1 MHFPSMS
8 IASVNPATG
17 ALLRAFPP
25 HTDAEVERTLTEVAA
40 AAAQWRHTRAAERSA
55 LLLAL
60 ADRLDAEREAL
71 AVLATREMG
80 KTLQS
85 ARDEVAKCATCCRH
99 FAAHAPARLAPQ
111 LLEIDGASATLHHDP
126 LGVIL
131 AVMPWNFPYWQFFR
145 AAAPAIAAGNALVLK
160 HASNVPECALAIE
173 RVVREAGAPQGLVRT
188 LLVGA
193 GRVAALVADPRIAA
207 VTLTGSEAAGRDVA
221 AHAGR
226 HIKKTVLELGG
237 SDPFI
242 VLSSA
247 DPVAAAT
254 AAVRG
259 RMINNGQSCVAA
271 KRFIVDARVADAF
284 ESAFVEQVRALRVG
298 DPMLP
303 DIDIGPLATAQI
315 RDELADQVVRSV
327 NAGARVAV
335 GGVVIDGPGFFYA
348 PTVLLD
354 VPRSAPAAVE
364 ETFGPVAPV
373 FRAHDTADALR
384 FANETPFGL
393 GASVWTRDAREAEA
407 AIAALDC
414 GMVFLNAIVAS
425 DARFP
430 FGGVKASG
438 YGREVGEAGLLEF
451 VNIKTVRGSVTG

>member
-1 MHFPSMS
+1 MS
-8 IASVNPATG
+8 IATIDPATG
-17 ALLRAFPP
+17 ALVRAFAP
-25 HTDAEVERTLTEVAA
+25 HTDADIERALADCGAA
-40 AAAQWRHTRAAERSA
+40 ATAWRHATHPARAE
-55 LLLAL
+55 LLMRI

-71 AVLATREMG
+71 AELATREMG

-85 ARDEVAKCATCCRH
+85 ARDEVAKCAICCRH
-99 FAAHAPARLAPQ
+99 FAAHAGARLAPQ
-111 LLEIDGASATLHHDP
+111 HLDIDGATATIHHDP

-145 AAAPAIAAGNALVLK
+145 AAAPAIAAGNAMLLK
-160 HASNVPECALAIE
+160 HASNVPQCALAIE
-173 RVVREAGAPQGLVRT
+173 RIVREAGAPVGLVRT
-188 LLVGA
+188 LLVGSA
-193 GRVAALVADPRIAA
+193 RVAALIADPRIAA

-221 AHAGR
+221 SHAGR
-226 HIKKTVLELGG
+226 AIKKTVLELGG

-242 VLSSA
+242 VLASA

-259 RMINNGQSCVAA
+259 RMINNGQSCIAS

-284 ESAFVEQVRALRVG
+284 EAAFVEQVRALRVG
-298 DPMLP
+298 DPMRP
-303 DIDIGPLATAQI
+303 DTDVGPLATAQI
-315 RDELADQVVRSV
+315 REELADQVTRSV
-327 NAGARVAV
+327 AAGARIAV
-335 GGVVIDGPGFFYA
+335 GGHRIAGPGFFYA

-354 VPRSAPAAVE
+354 VPRTAAAAIE

-373 FRAHDTADALR
+373 FRARDTADALA
-384 FANETPFGL
+384 FANATSFGL
-393 GASVWTRDAREAEA
+393 GASVWTRDAAEAEL
-407 AIAALDC
+407 AIATLDC
-414 GMVFLNAIVAS
+414 GMVFLNATVAS

>member
-1 MHFPSMS
+1 MS
-8 IASVNPATG
+8 ITSLDPSTG
-17 ALLRAFPP
+17 AVVRAFAP
-25 HTDAEVERTLTEVAA
+25 HSDAEIERALADVAA
-40 AAAQWRHTRAAERSA
+40 AATAWRRTDAAARAA
-55 LLLAL
+55 LLTRIADQLDRDRESLAT
-60 ADRLDAEREAL
+60 
-71 AVLATREMG
+71 LATREMG

-99 FAAHAPARLAPQ
+99 YAAHAAVRLAPQ
-111 LLEIDGASATLHHDP
+111 RLDIDGATATLHHDP
-126 LGVIL
+126 LGVVL

-145 AAAPAIAAGNALVLK
+145 AAAPAIAAGNALLLK

-173 RVVREAGAPQGLVRT
+173 RAVSDAGAPHGLVRT
-188 LLVGA
+188 LLVGSA
-193 GRVAALVADPRIAA
+193 RVAAVIADPRIAA

-221 AHAGR
+221 SHAGR
-226 HIKKTVLELGG
+226 AIKKSVLELGG

-242 VLSSA
+242 VLASA

-259 RMINNGQSCVAA
+259 RMINNGQSCIAS
-271 KRFIVDARVADAF
+271 KRFIVDERIADAF
-284 ESAFVEQVRALRVG
+284 ESAFVEKVRALRVG

-303 DIDIGPLATAQI
+303 DTDIGPLATAQI
-315 RDELADQVVRSV
+315 RDELADQLQRTVA
-327 NAGARVAV
+327 AGARVAV
-335 GGVVIDGPGFFYA
+335 GGTPIAGPGFFFA

-354 VPRSAPAAVE
+354 VPRSSAAAIE

-373 FRAHDTADALR
+373 FRARDTADALA
-384 FANETPFGL
+384 FANASPFGL
-393 GASVWTRDAREAEA
+393 GASVWTRDAAEAELA
-407 AIAALDC
+407 VATLDC
-414 GMVFLNAIVAS
+414 GMVFINATVAS

-451 VNIKTVRGSVTG
+451 VNIKTVRGSVTD